1 MQRFLDLVEI
11 LVGGRPEFDLSE
23 ARGSRRTHSL
33 RKGTATVGEKPLDA
47 RRKNQAQSV
56 SVTNYHLLSDRPPSL
71 LPAGWRARD
80 ARLCGRYR

>member
-33 RKGTATVGEKPLDA
+33 RKRTATVGEKPLDA

-56 SVTNYHLLSDRPPSL
+56 SVTKSFAIRQHALHQANWQSNSSV
-71 LPAGWRARD
+71 
-80 ARLCGRYR
+80 CGRW